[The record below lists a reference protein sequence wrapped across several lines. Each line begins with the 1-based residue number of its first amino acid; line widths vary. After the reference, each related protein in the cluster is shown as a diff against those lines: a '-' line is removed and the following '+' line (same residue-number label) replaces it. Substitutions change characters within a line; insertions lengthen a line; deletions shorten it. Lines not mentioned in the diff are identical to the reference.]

1 MEIITMESEAYQNLV
16 ASIKRIEQHVLNTT
30 ADDTPPDEEVWID
43 SKEACRMLGIRDRA
57 LQNYRSNGT
66 IDYKHCGKFC
76 RYRLSEV
83 KSLIAQGYGN
93 RH

>member
-1 MEIITMESEAYQNLV
+1 MESEAYQNLV
-16 ASIKRIEQHVLNTT
+16 ASIKRIEQHVLNTS

-43 SKEACRMLGIRDRA
+43 SKEACRMLGIGDRA